1 MIVFLSA
8 RLLPLYRSLTAA
20 SNSSLVAMLTR
31 LIPPSARL
39 PSREQLRRGNRHDSG
54 AVLARQ
60 CEEIEAASHTL
71 GLQTQIVN
79 VGTGDD
85 IDAEFASLNARGAGG
100 LLVVDDPLFNDLR
113 TKLVTL
119 AARHRIPAI
128 YFQGEFVREGGL
140 ISYATSYAEQ
150 FRQIGIYT
158 GQILKG
164 AKPSDLPV
172 MQPTKF

>member
-1 MIVFLSA
+1 MLRELVPAA
-8 RLLPLYRSLTAA
+8 RIYVLINPTN
-20 SNSSLVAMLTR
+20 SNATLR
-31 LIPPSARL
+31 LK
-39 PSREQLRRGNRHDSG
+39 
-54 AVLARQ
+54 
-60 CEEIEAASHTL
+60 EIEEASRTL
-71 GLQTQIVN
+71 GLQTQIVS

-85 IDAEFASLNARGAGG
+85 IDTEFASLNARGAGG

-119 AARHRIPAI
+119 AARHRIPTI

-164 AKPSDLPV
+164 AKPGDLPV
-172 MQPTKF
+172 MQPTKFELVINTKTAKALGLNVPEKLRARADEVSE